1 MKKKINIISPIFNE
15 EHNINKFYQKLKIV
29 SDKIQDKY
37 EITLILVDDGSKDN
51 SSEIIRKLVNEEKN
65 IKGLFFTKNF
75 GHQAAIFAGLREFD
89 ADYYAVLDAD
99 LQHNPELIELMIQ
112 NLESNKCEIIQMKKQ
127 NVNYE
132 GLIQRYISRLF
143 YYVFSKLTNIHLE
156 PGSSDFFLIT
166 NKVRDQLI
174 KSKLSN
180 NFIRG
185 FLHWTG
191 FKKISISFTP
201 EKRSAGKSNYGFSK
215 RLELGLTGIY
225 FYTSKLFIFI
235 LIFSLLTM
243 LVALIF
249 AIYIVFKF
257 STGDLD
263 QNAGFST
270 ITILILFFGSLS
282 LFLNSI
288 LLFIINKIFEYSGN
302 KPLYLKKK
310 DHEQ

>member
-51 SSEIIRKLVNEEKN
+51 SAEIIRKLVNEEKN

-143 YYVFSKLTNIHLE
+143 YYVFSKLT
-156 PGSSDFFLIT
+156 
-166 NKVRDQLI
+166 
-174 KSKLSN
+174 
-180 NFIRG
+180 
-185 FLHWTG
+185 
-191 FKKISISFTP
+191 
-201 EKRSAGKSNYGFSK
+201 
-215 RLELGLTGIY
+215 
-225 FYTSKLFIFI
+225 
-235 LIFSLLTM
+235 
-243 LVALIF
+243 
-249 AIYIVFKF
+249 
-257 STGDLD
+257 
-263 QNAGFST
+263 
-270 ITILILFFGSLS
+270 
-282 LFLNSI
+282 
-288 LLFIINKIFEYSGN
+288 
-302 KPLYLKKK
+302 
-310 DHEQ
+310 